1 MIHQPYANHA
11 QTHTA
16 NVEKHTASSQK
27 KDWKYT
33 KMTRKQC
40 AKHTHTQITRS
51 RFIKKAMENTKKT
64 IHRPYAKHT
73 RKPDVETH
81 THNRFIKTVMKNTKN
96 DTQTI
101 RKT

>member
-40 AKHTHTQITRS
+40 AKHTHTHKSHAADSLKRQWKIQ
-51 RFIKKAMENTKKT
+51 
-64 IHRPYAKHT
+64 
-73 RKPDVETH
+73 
-81 THNRFIKTVMKNTKN
+81 KN

-101 RKT
+101 RKTYTQTRCRNTHAQQVH